1 MKGVTFKSKLFLVI
15 LVSVCLVFPFSFS
28 AMASLPGK
36 VVIGGPISLSGKFA
50 KEGQQSVWG
59 IKAMVK
65 WVNTV
70 LGGVTVQGKKIPV
83 VYKYYD
89 DESKKE
95 AVTNLMERLITKDKV
110 KFTLAPYSSGL
121 TLAAAPIVEKYG
133 VLYNS
138 HGGASNRIFQQGF
151 SFIVQTLSPA
161 SEYQTS
167 PLDLVHKIDPSA
179 KRVAFLFQDNEFAR
193 AVAKGAE
200 AHAKKLGFKVV
211 FNRTYPKSARDLTP
225 VLTELKNAKA
235 DILIGGGHF
244 ADGQLLAKQL
254 NDMGINLKL
263 VSILVAPTLPN
274 FYQALGTMAESFM
287 APGQWG
293 VGAKYSPASA
303 KKLGIEYFGPTQKE
317 FMKYF
322 LKESNGVVPD
332 YHGAEAAAT
341 FLSYIKA
348 IDAANSLDPKVVRKA
363 MNKLDFMMFF
373 GRWKIDPET
382 GMQIGHKMV
391 VLQWQGK
398 KLQIVWPPAAQT
410 SKPFY
415 PMLTIKQRE
424 AGKLAIVK

>member
-1 MKGVTFKSKLFLVI
+1 MKGGKAKLVLIALVTA
-15 LVSVCLVFPFSFS
+15 CMVFPFSFS
-28 AMASLPGK
+28 AMAALPNK

-59 IKAMVK
+59 IKAMEK
-65 WVNTV
+65 WVNAT
-70 LGGVTVQGKKIPV
+70 LGGVKINGKKIPV
-83 VYKYYD
+83 AYKYYD

-95 AVTNLMERLITKDKV
+95 VVTNLMERLITKDKV

-138 HGGASNRIFQQGF
+138 HGGASNRIFEQGF

-161 SEYQTS
+161 SEYQTG
-167 PLDLVHKIDPSA
+167 PLEMIKKIDPSA
-179 KRVAFLFQDNEFAR
+179 KKVAFLFQDNEFAR

-200 AHAKKLGFKVV
+200 AKAKKLGFKVV

-254 NDMGINLKL
+254 DDMGIDLKL

-274 FYQALGTMAESFM
+274 FYQALGTMAESYM

-293 VGAKYSPASA
+293 IGAKYSPAAA
-303 KKLGIEYFGPTQKE
+303 KKEGISYFGPTQKE

-322 LKESNGVVPD
+322 LKESKGVKPD
-332 YHGAEAAAT
+332 YHGAEAAAA
-341 FLSYIKA
+341 FLAYVKA
-348 IDAANSLDPKVVRKA
+348 IDAANSLDPKVVRKV
-363 MNKLDFMMFF
+363 MNKLHFMTFF
-373 GRWKIDPET
+373 GDWKIDPKT
-382 GMQIGHKMV
+382 GMQIAHKMV

-415 PMLTIKQRE
+415 PMLTIKQRK

>member
-1 MKGVTFKSKLFLVI
+1 MKGATFKIALIGLISI
-15 LVSVCLVFPFSFS
+15 CLVFPFSS
-28 AMASLPGK
+28 MAALPNK

-59 IKAMVK
+59 IKAMEK
-65 WVNTV
+65 WVNTA
-70 LGGVTVQGKKIPV
+70 LGGVTVNGKKIPV

-95 AVTNLMERLITKDKV
+95 TVTNLMERLITRDKV

-121 TLAAAPIVEKYG
+121 TLATAPVVEKYG

-167 PLDLVHKIDPSA
+167 PLDMVNKLDPAA
-179 KRVAFLFQDNEFAR
+179 KRAAFLFQDNEFAR

-200 AHAKKLGFKVV
+200 AYAKKLGFKVV
-211 FNRTYPKSARDLTP
+211 FNRTYPKSAKDLTP

-254 NDMGINLKL
+254 DDMGINLKL

-274 FYQALGTMAESFM
+274 FYQALGSMAEGYM

-293 VGAKYSPASA
+293 VGAKYSPESA
-303 KKLGIEYFGPTQKE
+303 KKDGLEYFGPTQE
-317 FMKYF
+317 QFMKYF
-322 LKESNGVVPD
+322 LKESKGVNPD

-341 FLSYIKA
+341 FLSYIKG

-363 MNKLDFMMFF
+363 MNKLNFVTFF
-373 GRWKIDPET
+373 GNWKIDPET

-398 KLQIVWPPAAQT
+398 RLKIVWPPAAQT
-410 SKPFY
+410 SRPFY
-415 PMLTIKQRE
+415 PMPTIKQRE
-424 AGKLAIVK
+424 SGKLAIVK